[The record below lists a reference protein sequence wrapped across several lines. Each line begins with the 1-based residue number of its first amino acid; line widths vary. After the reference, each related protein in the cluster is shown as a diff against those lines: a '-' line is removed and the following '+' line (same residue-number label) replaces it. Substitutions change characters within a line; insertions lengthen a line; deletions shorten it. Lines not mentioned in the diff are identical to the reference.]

1 MTLDPGSR
9 LGPYEIR
16 GAIGAGGMGEV
27 FRARDTKLGRDVA
40 IKVLP
45 AALAQDA
52 ERVARFRREA
62 QLLASLNHPNIAAIY
77 GLEEAGGVVALALEL
92 VEGEDLAERLKRG
105 PIPVDEAVAIA
116 KLIAEALEEAHE
128 KGIVHRDL
136 KPANVK
142 LTPDG
147 KVKVLDFG
155 LAKAWSAE
163 GPGAT
168 SSADFSHSPTLAHTG
183 TAAGLIL
190 GTAAYMSPEQAR
202 GKAVDRRAD
211 IWAFGVVLYEML
223 TGRRLF
229 DGETV
234 TDVLA
239 AVVRQEIGWEA
250 LPGGTPTRVR
260 RLLARCLDRDPRQR
274 LRDIGEG
281 RVALAALE
289 EAEPAGSIAPAAGA
303 RARAARFWPAVA
315 IGGTLAGVAAGVL
328 LASRWRDPSSKIAD
342 RPARAVVLAA
352 QGRRLNDSQAISPD
366 GRFVAY
372 TASGV
377 LWIRNLGELEA
388 REVKDSQGA
397 RGPFWSPRSDAVA
410 FATESALFKV
420 STSGDKPVELCR
432 LAGGEFTGGSW
443 SAVKGIVFTLSRA
456 NWNGDVLRVPDA
468 GGEPELFARA
478 DPAKK
483 ERRLGQPHFLP
494 DGRTLL
500 YSVITLDSNGGEVA
514 IDRDGVRTL
523 VGLGDRSGQPVY
535 SPTGHIVFTR
545 GSEAQQAIWALP
557 FSLERKTRTA
567 EAFRIVA
574 NGSEP
579 SVSADG
585 TLVYGQRHPDPQQL
599 AWVDRAGQ
607 LLGKLGE
614 PMRSILEV
622 PAVAADGRRV
632 AATVDDRQILVWDT
646 ERGVATTLTG
656 AFEGGAT
663 EWLPGGQELAY
674 NLQGANAGLWMRRA
688 DGSGEPSVLIRRSG
702 AAAPNFSRDGAFAAF
717 YVVDPESG
725 RDLWAFATD
734 KPGEPFALLRT
745 PANEANPRISPD
757 GKLVAYQSDVSGR
770 WEVYIQPFPRGDGR
784 WQVSADGGQHPMWNP
799 NGGELFYVSG
809 DALVAVVVTTGADV
823 RVGPPRRLFAAEAA
837 GTRLNRPAVIE
848 RLYAVGPDGRRFVV
862 VRGSGMGTS
871 DVVLMDGALDARL
884 DRRPLVR

>member
-1 MTLDPGSR
+1 MTLGPGSR

-62 QLLASLNHPNIAAIY
+62 HLLASLNHPNIAAIY
-77 GLEEAGGVVALALEL
+77 GLEEAQGVVALALEL
-92 VEGEDLAERLKRG
+92 AEGEDLAARLKRG
-105 PIPVDEAVAIA
+105 PIPTDEAIAIA

-142 LTPDG
+142 VTPDS

-155 LAKAWSAE
+155 LAKAWAGE
-163 GPGAT
+163 GPGAA
-168 SSADFSHSPTLAHTG
+168 SSADFSRSPTLAHTG

-229 DGETV
+229 EGETV

-250 LPGGTPTRVR
+250 LPAATPASVR
-260 RLLARCLDRDPRQR
+260 RLLVRCLDRDPRQR

-281 RVALAALE
+281 RVALGAPE
-289 EAEPAGSIAPAAGA
+289 ETVPAGPSAAASLA
-303 RARAARFWPAVA
+303 RARSARLSSAVA
-315 IGGTLAGVAAGVL
+315 IGCLLAGVAAGVL
-328 LASRWRDPSSKIAD
+328 LASRWRDSSSLTAD

-352 QGRRLNDSQAISPD
+352 QGRRLHDSQAISPD
-366 GRFVAY
+366 ARFVAY

-388 REVKDSQGA
+388 REVKDSKGA

-410 FATESALFKV
+410 FATDRALFKV

-432 LAGGEFTGGSW
+432 FAGGEFTGGSW

-456 NWNGDVLRVPDA
+456 NWNGDVLRVPEA
-468 GGEPELFARA
+468 GGEPEVFARA
-478 DPAKK
+478 DPAKG
-483 ERRLGQPHFLP
+483 ERRLTHPHFLP

-514 IDRDGVRTL
+514 LDRDGVRTL
-523 VGLGDRSGQPVY
+523 VGLGDGSRQPVY
-535 SPTGHIVFTR
+535 SPTGHIAFTR
-545 GSEAQQAIWALP
+545 GPETQQALWALP
-557 FSLERKTRTA
+557 FSLERMAPTD
-567 EAFRIVA
+567 EAFRIVT

-585 TLVYGQRHPDPQQL
+585 TLVYGLRQPDPQQL
-599 AWVDRAGQ
+599 VWVDRAGQ
-607 LLGKLGE
+607 LLGALGE
-614 PMRSILEV
+614 PQSSAMNV
-622 PAVAADGRRV
+622 PAVSADGRRV
-632 AATVDDRQILVWDT
+632 AVTVDDRQIVVWDT
-646 ERGVATTLTG
+646 DRGVATTLTG
-656 AFEGGAT
+656 EFEGGGT
-663 EWLPGGQELAY
+663 EWLPGGQELVY
-674 NLQGANAGLWMRRA
+674 NLRGANAGLWMRRA
-688 DGSGEPSVLIRRSG
+688 DGSGEPRVLIRRSG
-702 AAAPNFSRDGAFAAF
+702 AAGPSVSRDGAFVAF

-734 KPGEPFALLRT
+734 KPAEPFTLLRT
-745 PANEANPRISPD
+745 PANEALPRISPD
-757 GKLVAYQSDVSGR
+757 GKLVAYQSDASGR
-770 WEVYIQPFPRGDGR
+770 WEVYLQPFPRGDGR
-784 WQVSADGGQHPMWNP
+784 WQVSAEGGQHPMWNP
-799 NGGELFYVSG
+799 SGAELFYSSG
-809 DALVAVVVTTGADV
+809 DALMAVAVTPGADV
-823 RVGPPRRLFAAEAA
+823 RVGPPRRLFAAETVGA
-837 GTRLNRPAVIE
+837 RLTRPAVIE

-871 DVVLMDGALDARL
+871 DVVLMDGAWTRVATESR
-884 DRRPLVR
+884 

>member
-1 MTLDPGSR
+1 MTLHPGSR
-9 LGPYEIR
+9 VGPYEIT
-16 GAIGAGGMGEV
+16 GAIGTGGMGEV

-45 AALAQDA
+45 AAWAQDA

-62 QLLASLNHPNIAAIY
+62 HLLASLNHPNIAAIY
-77 GLEEAGGVVALALEL
+77 GLEEAKGVVALALEL
-92 VEGEDLAERLKRG
+92 VEGEDLAARLKRG
-105 PIPVDEAVAIA
+105 LIPVDEAIAIA

-136 KPANVK
+136 KPANVT

-155 LAKAWSAE
+155 LAKAWSGD
-163 GPGAT
+163 GPGAA
-168 SSADFSHSPTLAHTG
+168 SSADFSQSPTLAHTG

-229 DGETV
+229 EGETV

-239 AVVRQEIGWEA
+239 AVVRQEIGWDA
-250 LPGGTPTRVR
+250 LPAATPANVR
-260 RLLARCLDRDPRQR
+260 RLLLRCLDRDPRQR

-281 RVALAALE
+281 RVALGAPE
-289 EAEPAGSIAPAAGA
+289 EAVPAGPSAAASLA
-303 RARAARFWPAVA
+303 RARSALFSSAGV
-315 IGGTLAGVAAGVL
+315 IGCLLAGVAAGVL
-328 LASRWRDPSSKIAD
+328 LASRWRESLPKTAD
-342 RPARAVVLAA
+342 RPARAVVLAT
-352 QGRRLNDSQAISPD
+352 QGRRLADSQSISPD

-388 REVKDSQGA
+388 REVKDSKSA

-410 FATESALFKV
+410 FATDKALLKV
-420 STSGDKPVELCR
+420 SIEGDKPAELCR
-432 LAGGEFTGGSW
+432 LAGGEFTGGTW

-456 NWNGDVLRVPDA
+456 NWNGDVLRVPEA
-468 GGEPELFARA
+468 GGEPEVFARA
-478 DPAKK
+478 DPAKG
-483 ERRLGQPHFLP
+483 ERRLTHPHFLP

-500 YSVITLDSNGGEVA
+500 YSVITPDSNEGEVA

-523 VGLGDRSGQPVY
+523 VGLGNGSVQPAY

-545 GSEAQQAIWALP
+545 GSETQQALWALP
-557 FSLERKTRTA
+557 FLLERRSPTG

-599 AWVDRAGQ
+599 VWVDRAGT
-607 LLGKLGE
+607 LLGALGE
-614 PMRSILEV
+614 PVRSILQV
-622 PAVAADGRRV
+622 PAVSADGRRV
-632 AATVDDRQILVWDT
+632 AAGVDGRILVWDT
-646 ERGVATTLTG
+646 ERGVVTPLTG
-656 AFEGGAT
+656 DSGAFGP
-663 EWLPGGQELAY
+663 EWLPGGKELVY
-674 NLQGANAGLWMRRA
+674 TSANGGLRTRRA
-688 DGSGEPSVLIRRSG
+688 DGSGEPRVLIQRSG
-702 AAAPNFSRDGAFAAF
+702 AAGANVSRDGAFVAF
-717 YVVDPESG
+717 YVLDPESG

-734 KPGEPFALLRT
+734 KPDEPFALLRT
-745 PANEANPRISPD
+745 QANEALPRIAPD
-757 GKLVAYQSDVSGR
+757 GKLVAYQSDASGR

-784 WQVSADGGQHPMWNP
+784 WQVSAEGGQNPMWNP

-809 DALVAVVVTTGADV
+809 DFLMGVGVTTGADV
-823 RVGPPRRLFAAEAA
+823 RVGPPRRLFAAETV
-837 GTRLNRPAVIE
+837 GTRLTVPAAIE
-848 RLYAVGPDGRRFVV
+848 RLYAVGPNGRRFVV

-871 DVVLMDGALDARL
+871 EVVLMDGAWTRVAAEG
-884 DRRPLVR
+884 RP